1 MTHVDGEME
10 LRIDVDPEPTAAEM
24 AAIVAAI
31 RTLSL
36 SAKLAEP
43 RLESRTH
50 GRDRW
55 AQAGR
60 REVLRPLEWERPHGQ
75 SK

>member
-1 MTHVDGEME
+1 
-10 LRIDVDPEPTAAEM
+10 M